1 MTNLAFPR
9 IFECDKVALNIYL
22 CIFVYEKY
30 FTEFIDLMVREISR
44 VIFLLSL
51 FTFLTFHL
59 VLGKP
64 GQSWFLDSSLTRQK
78 DVIDLF
84 RKASSR
90 DLQKDSSKFKN
101 NGPYLS
107 VMPVVGYSLQ
117 SGLTGAIVSNTS
129 FYTDDSRNKIS
140 NIILNAYY
148 SQYHQFWFTANTNI
162 FFESH
167 KIHLFG
173 DIRYYNFPTQTFGF
187 GTKSLMSEAL
197 DIKFSYLRFYQYI
210 FREIRNNLY
219 LGLGYNLD
227 HHWNIRP
234 DSIPGRV
241 LNDLKRYQKTDY
253 STSSGVSLNLLF
265 DSRRNAVNPD
275 NGTYA
280 YIQFRPNLTLLGSD
294 KNWQS
299 LMIDLRHY
307 IRLPESSGNVLAFWN
322 YNNFTLNGTAPY
334 LDMPSV
340 GWDYYS
346 NTGRGYVPGR
356 YTGRNFVYLESE
368 YRYKIIRNG
377 LLGGVVFGNMETF
390 FSKTIRNRTFIPGGG
405 VGIRIKINKF
415 SNTNLAIDY
424 GFGVEGSRGF
434 FFNLGEVF

>member
-1 MTNLAFPR
+1 MLKQLT
-9 IFECDKVALNIYL
+9 KH
-22 CIFVYEKY
+22 
-30 FTEFIDLMVREISR
+30 ISL
-44 VIFLLSL
+44 ILL
-51 FTFLTFHL
+51 FAIL
-59 VLGKP
+59 VNYSVSGKP
-64 GQSWFLDSSLTRQK
+64 GNFCPQDSVYQTKK
-78 DVIDLF
+78 DIVDFF
-84 RKASSR
+84 RKGVPR
-90 DLQKDSSKFKN
+90 TLPKDSTNSTG
-101 NGPYLS
+101 NGPFFS
-107 VMPVVGYSLQ
+107 IMPVVGYSLQ

-129 FYTDDSRNKIS
+129 FYTDSNRDKIS
-140 NIILNAYY
+140 NLILNGYY
-148 SQYHQFWFTANTNI
+148 SRYHQYWFTANTNI
-162 FFESH
+162 FFESR

-187 GTKSLMSEAL
+187 GTKSLLSEAL
-197 DIKFSYLRFYQYI
+197 NITFSYLRIYQYI
-210 FREIRNNLY
+210 FREIAPDLY
-219 LGLGYNLD
+219 AGLGYNLD

-241 LNDLKRYQKTDY
+241 LNDLERYQKTDH
-253 STSSGVSLNLLF
+253 STSSGISVNLLF
-265 DSRRNAVNPD
+265 DNRKNSVNPE

-280 YIQFRPNLTLLGSD
+280 YVQYRPNLTLLGSD

-307 IRLPESSGNVLAFWN
+307 FHLPASSENVLAFWN
-322 YNNFTLNGTAPY
+322 YNNFTLTGTPPY

-356 YTGRNFVYLESE
+356 YTGKNFVYFESE
-368 YRYKIIRNG
+368 YRYKISRDG

-390 FSKTIRNRTFIPGGG
+390 FMKTNRNHPLIPGGG
-405 VGIRIKINKF
+405 LGLRIKINKF

-424 GFGVEGSRGF
+424 GFGVDGSRGF